1 MKRHLIKFVQIFGIA
16 VLAMVVLFVIGLIG
30 HILGL
35 LFNPI
40 VGALFYCAIFAGGW
54 VILDAIF
61 EK

>member
-16 VLAMVVLFVIGLIG
+16 VLALVVLFIIGLIG

-35 LFNPI
+35 FNPI
-40 VGALFYCAIFAGGW
+40 VSALFYCAMFAGGW
-54 VILDAIF
+54 VILDAVL